1 MQKNK
6 NYEAFQLF
14 QIFNIVWSSLGTRD
28 IISTNNFLDLN
39 LYKILC
45 WFEKETEN
53 PKTVRLSSL
62 NMG

>member
-39 LYKILC
+39 LYKILY